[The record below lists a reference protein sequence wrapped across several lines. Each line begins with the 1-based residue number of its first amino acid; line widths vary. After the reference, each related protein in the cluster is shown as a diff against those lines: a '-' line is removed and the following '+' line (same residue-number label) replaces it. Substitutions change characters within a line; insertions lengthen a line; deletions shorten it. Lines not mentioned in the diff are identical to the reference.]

1 MLEETKGGV
10 VTWSA
15 EWAVET
21 PNEIEA
27 LKGQHMTIASILELW
42 YPFRFIKAFVG
53 KVQ

>member
-1 MLEETKGGV
+1 MRRNEGGV

-27 LKGQHMTIASILELW
+27 LEGQHMTTVSILESW
-42 YPFRFIKAFVG
+42 
-53 KVQ
+53 